1 MVVPKVTAYMTPNP
15 HSIDLRHSLAEAYAK
30 MRRLNLKHL
39 PVVAGN
45 RLVGL
50 VVDPDLKMIELLKGL
65 DLTTV
70 TVASAM
76 TPVPYCV
83 TESTPLDQVTREM
96 SAQKYEV
103 AVVMKD
109 ASVVG
114 IFTATDALRALADV
128 LQVRAAQRSS
138 S

>member
-1 MVVPKVTAYMTPNP
+1 MTVPKVAAYMTPNP
-15 HSIDLRHSLAEAYAK
+15 HSIDLRHNLAEAYSK

-39 PVVAGN
+39 PVVAGSK
-45 RLVGL
+45 LVGI
-50 VVDPDLKMIELLKGL
+50 VVDPDLKTIELLKGL

-83 TESTPLDQVTREM
+83 TETAPLDEVAREM
-96 SAQKYEV
+96 SARKYDV

-109 ASVVG
+109 AAVVG
-114 IFTATDALRALADV
+114 IFTSTDAIRALADI
-128 LQVRAAQRSS
+128 LHPRPRS
-138 S
+138 